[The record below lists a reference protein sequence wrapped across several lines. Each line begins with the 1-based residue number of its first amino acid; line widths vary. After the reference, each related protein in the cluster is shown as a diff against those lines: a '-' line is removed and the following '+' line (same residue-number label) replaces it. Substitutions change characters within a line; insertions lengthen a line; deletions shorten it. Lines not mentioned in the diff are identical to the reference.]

1 MVLVTQIID
10 SHLSILIVAH
20 ASSPFVQILQSYL
33 KKYTHNLFFSSIIP
47 KNLKKFD
54 YCFFLD
60 EKQVL
65 YKSPQFT
72 SSKIILIY
80 FDMSEKLQ
88 QLAQKTSTQGIDN
101 IKIIDM
107 TSVAVNDST
116 FDKILWFAFSK
127 TKETFL
133 KLSHIPKIK
142 NTRSNLSFF
151 KTGTKKIIT
160 KKGVVIAGIILMLS
174 SLFAFIAPLFFSTY
188 FYYKSGVLLNDEHY
202 LESESYLDGG
212 KKYYSWAKALYQPVR
227 SVWLLFSLALPVDTI
242 FDTADRAK
250 NILEQGQIL
259 YKNGSAMFALILN
272 KNKSSQDRSE
282 LSLRLTRIRTA
293 LKVIDENSVSLNEKI
308 PDNFFSFHKLK
319 MHLSDLIALNSK
331 LIKFF
336 DETDLIFAKDSPK
349 TYLLLFANNK
359 ELRPGGGF
367 IGSFGTLTF
376 RDYTLEKMQIYDVYD
391 ADGQLIAHVDPP
403 DAIRKYL
410 HQPHWFLRDSA
421 FSPDFLDNYIQ
432 AKYFL
437 EKEMGMK
444 DLAGALLITTST
456 LENILQS
463 YEEVYL
469 SDYNEKVNAQ
479 NFYLKAQVYAEKNF
493 FPGSIQKKSF
503 LSSLTRQLLINA
515 DSVSIKKLALNVK
528 KSLDEKQLV
537 AYFDDPKLQ
546 ELFDSSYWSGRVLQP
561 TCSKNIA
568 VNCISDFI
576 FPVDANL
583 GVNKANFFISRLANL
598 RLRIAPDG
606 LVNHTFTIEYK
617 NEAPSEIFPGG
628 TYSNYFQ
635 LLLPAQTQIKSA
647 SINDVAVGEI
657 DEKNEQYKTIGF
669 FLSIPPKKTTEIRI
683 DYVIK
688 NTIQKGS
695 STYQLILQKQIGSS
709 NNDFTLELS
718 LPSSIKLVS
727 ENFSPLVK
735 DNRILYNTSVSQD
748 KIFFLDLVRE

>member
-1 MVLVTQIID
+1 MALVTEIVD
-10 SHLSILIVAH
+10 SHPSILIVSH
-20 ASSPFVQILQSYL
+20 VSSPFIQILQSYL
-33 KKYTHNLFFSSIIP
+33 KKYTKNLFFSSIIP

-54 YCFFLD
+54 YCFFVD

-65 YKSPQFT
+65 NKPALFSYV
-72 SSKIILIY
+72 KIILVY
-80 FDMSEKLQ
+80 FDMPDELGR
-88 QLAQKTSTQGIDN
+88 LAQKVSAQGFEN

-107 TSVAVNDST
+107 TSVAANDT
-116 FDKILWFAFSK
+116 TLDQILWFAFSK
-127 TKETFL
+127 TKESFL
-133 KLSHIPKIK
+133 KLSHVRKIK
-142 NTRSNLSFF
+142 NSPSNLTFF
-151 KTGTKKIIT
+151 KTGAKKIIT
-160 KKGVVIAGIILMLS
+160 KKRVIIAAVILILS
-174 SLFAFIAPLFFSTY
+174 YHLAFIAPLFFSTY
-188 FYYKSGVLLNDEHY
+188 LFYKSGLLLNDEHY
-202 LESESYLDGG
+202 LQSESYLNNSR
-212 KKYYSWAKALYQPVR
+212 KYYSQARALYQPVR
-227 SVWLLFSLALPVDTI
+227 SVWLFFSLALPIDTI
-242 FDTADRAK
+242 FDSTDRAK
-250 NILEQGQIL
+250 NILDQGQIL
-259 YKNGSAMFALILN
+259 YKNGSAILSLILN
-272 KNKSSQDRSE
+272 KNKSNQDRSQ
-282 LSLRLTRIRTA
+282 LALRLTRIKTA
-293 LKVIDENSVSLNEKI
+293 LRIIDENAVSLNEKI
-308 PDNFFSFHKLK
+308 PDNFSSFHKLK
-319 MHLSDLIALNSK
+319 KHLSELTALNSK
-331 LIKFF
+331 LIKLF
-336 DETDLIFAKDSPK
+336 DATDSIFAKDSSK

-376 RDYTLEKMQIYDVYD
+376 KNYTLDEMKIYDVYD

-403 DAIRKYL
+403 DAIRIYL

-432 AKYFL
+432 AKFFL

-444 DLAGALLITTST
+444 DFAGSFLITTST
-456 LENILQS
+456 LENILQAFG
-463 YEEVYL
+463 EVYL

-503 LSSLTRQLLINA
+503 LSSLTRQLLINTNL
-515 DSVSIKKLALNVK
+515 VSLKKLALNVK

-537 AYFDDPKLQ
+537 AYFDDPAIQ
-546 ELFDSSYWSGRVLQP
+546 ELFDASYWSGRLIQP

-568 VNCISDFI
+568 VNCLTDFL

-598 RLRIAPDG
+598 RLRIDPDG
-606 LVNHTFTIEYK
+606 AVNHTFTIEFK

-628 TYSNYFQ
+628 TYNNYFQ

-647 SINDVAVGEI
+647 TINDVAVPEI

-669 FLSIPPKKTTEIRI
+669 FVSIRPKKTTEIRI
-683 DYVIK
+683 DYVLK
-688 NTIQKGS
+688 NIIQKGS

-718 LPSSIKLVS
+718 LPSSIKLVNQ
-727 ENFSPLVK
+727 NFSPLVK

-748 KIFFLDLVRE
+748 KIFFVELVRE